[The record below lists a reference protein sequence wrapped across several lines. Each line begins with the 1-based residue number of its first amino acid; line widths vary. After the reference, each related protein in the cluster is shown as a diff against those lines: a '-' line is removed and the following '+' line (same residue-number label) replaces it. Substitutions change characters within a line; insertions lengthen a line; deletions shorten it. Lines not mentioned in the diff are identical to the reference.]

1 MTHTRP
7 CDRGLT
13 LTICTYRVG
22 SATCKLLPM
31 IYLRNI
37 PESELFSAQ
46 LELLMQHARVA
57 SMMANLIGVIAVMG
71 LLWPYFDTG
80 GLLLWGFGLLSL
92 LLLRSLHMS
101 SALADRRYLS
111 GPQKLFWQLVLGSA
125 VTGLVWSGT
134 FILVSPY
141 LPVTLQYLLLLIVVF
156 ISVISLAVMVVVRE
170 YFLAFI
176 FAALWPIAWWSL
188 AHFWDQPYNL
198 LLGLLLLALTG
209 LLTAAGNGIHD
220 TFRRMLSLSWQQ
232 ETMTRELGQITG
244 SLRDRNVQLQE
255 ARRQLTDLA
264 NIDELTGLGNR
275 RLINQTL
282 RDEVNRARRSHGW
295 VSVILIDVDYFKKY
309 NDTYGHP
316 AGDEVLRRIGDI
328 MQRVTA
334 RAGEVAG
341 RYGGEEFILVLP
353 GAKAP
358 DALRA
363 AERLQRLVY
372 EENIPHSASDVSD
385 RISISQGVLSIMP
398 DEDVDPGVLVDRA
411 DAALYEAKRE
421 GRDKIAL
428 V

>member
-1 MTHTRP
+1 
-7 CDRGLT
+7 
-13 LTICTYRVG
+13 
-22 SATCKLLPM
+22 M